1 MWRKEALMSATATVI
16 DMLGGAKAI
25 GLKKREEGHL
35 ISLLL
40 SGLPYSAF
48 DCLKRKLRL
57 PETELA
63 RVVMIQPR
71 TLARRKVELR
81 LQAAESD
88 RVMRIAGILAKAIEV
103 LGSEDNAQ
111 RWLRQSNRALGGIAP
126 LNYASTGIGRD
137 RVLSLLAHIEWG
149 DFS

>member
-1 MWRKEALMSATATVI
+1 MSTIATTI

-25 GLKKREEGHL
+25 GLKKQEETNL
-35 ISLLL
+35 ISLLKA
-40 SGLPYSAF
+40 GLPYSAF

-71 TLARRKVELR
+71 TLARRKTSRR

-88 RVMRIAGILAKAIEV
+88 RVIRIAGVLAKAIEV

-111 RWLRQSNRALGGIAP
+111 SWLRNPNRALGGAAP
-126 LNYASTGIGRD
+126 LNYASTEIGRD
-137 RVLSLLAHIEWG
+137 RVLSLLSHIEWG
-149 DFS
+149 DIS